1 MDVVLLFLMAY
12 PLGMTERTEMPE
24 CCEGGRLRY
33 LPIPLFGS
41 VMGLVGLT
49 VAWARYDEFLGGSAG
64 VSGPMLWAV
73 TGWFAFLTLVYSA
86 KAFLHFDSVVE
97 EFRHPVRSNFFPAF
111 SICLL
116 LLSIAWLNTAPEAAK
131 ILWWIGTPLHLV
143 FTLIALSNWLDN
155 KVKIQTL
162 NPAWFIPVVGNIL
175 VPVAGVKIADPDVS
189 WFFFSI
195 GLIYWVALFT
205 IVLYRLIFHDPLPAK
220 LKPTLFIL
228 VAPPAVA
235 FIAWVKL
242 TAAEM
247 GQPTID
253 SVGRILYF
261 FGMFTLLLLFF
272 RIRPRKSTFFVS
284 WWAYTFPMA
293 AATLATILMAHVSSV
308 DFYHHLAI
316 GLLYTTTLV
325 NLIVLMA
332 TIRSAVKG
340 EVCVPE

>member
-1 MDVVLLFLMAY
+1 
-12 PLGMTERTEMPE
+12 MTKCAES
-24 CCEGGRLRY
+24 RLRF

-41 VMGLVGLT
+41 VMGLVGLA
-49 VAWARYDEFLGGSAG
+49 VAWMRYDEFLGGDAG
-64 VSGPMLWAV
+64 LGGPLRWAV
-73 TGWFAFLTLVYSA
+73 TAWFAFLTLAYLA
-86 KAFLHFDSVVE
+86 KAVFHFDAVLE

-111 SICLL
+111 SICFL
-116 LLSIAWLNTAPEAAK
+116 LLSIAWLNAAPAAAQVM
-131 ILWWIGTPLHLV
+131 WWVGAPMHLL
-143 FTLIALSNWLDN
+143 FTLVSLSNWLDK

-175 VPVAGVKIADPDVS
+175 IPVAGVKIAHPDIS

-205 IVLYRLIFHDPLPAK
+205 IVLERLVFHVPLPAK

-242 TAAEM
+242 NALETGHPVLDNA
-247 GQPTID
+247 
-253 SVGRILYF
+253 GRLLYF

-272 RIRPRKSTFFVS
+272 RIRPRKTTFFVS

-293 AATLATILMAHVSSV
+293 AATLSTILMAHITKL
-308 DFYHHLAI
+308 DFYHNLAI
-316 GLLYTTTLV
+316 GLLIATTVV
-325 NLIVLMA
+325 NIIVLFA
-332 TIRSAVKG
+332 TLRAAIKG